1 VITLHLVRHA
11 DAAPGDGRDDAARP
25 LTLRGVVESRTLAR
39 SLRLAGAPFDLV
51 CSSPRRRALQTAAL
65 LWPEG
70 PDPTVV
76 EELGAGD
83 VVATA
88 AALARACD
96 AAAVRSAHRANVIVA
111 VGHEPWLS
119 QLTAYL
125 LTGDPGGI
133 ALRFRK
139 ATVATLEGRPAAGD
153 MALVDLVPI
162 HVARALLEAPA
173 EGGAPD

>member
-1 VITLHLVRHA
+1 MITLHLVRHA
-11 DAAPGDGRDDAARP
+11 DAAPGADDAARP
-25 LTLRGVVESRTLAR
+25 LTLRGVMEARTLAR
-39 SLRLAGAPFDLV
+39 SLRLAGVPLDLV

-76 EELGAGD
+76 DELGAGD

-88 AALARACD
+88 AALGRAC
-96 AAAVRSAHRANVIVA
+96 AAAATGSANGASVVAA

-125 LTGDPGGI
+125 LTGDPDQI
-133 ALRFRK
+133 AIRYRK

-153 MALVDLVPI
+153 MALVGLVPI
-162 HVARALLEAPA
+162 YVARALLEAPA
-173 EGGAPD
+173 EADGGAPD